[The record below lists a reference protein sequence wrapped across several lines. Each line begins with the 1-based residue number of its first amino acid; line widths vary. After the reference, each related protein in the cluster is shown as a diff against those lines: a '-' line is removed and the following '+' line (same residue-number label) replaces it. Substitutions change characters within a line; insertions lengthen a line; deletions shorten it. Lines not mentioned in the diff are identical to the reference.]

1 MDELNELKEEFV
13 EFGEIL
19 KMMGDALNEYFTT
32 TPWQQQLAALVMFV
46 SFVLSL
52 IIRIK
57 FNYRTRGE
65 RRVEKAKSLGHVVNG
80 TVISAHFSTDEKG
93 NRKYSGR
100 VGYEVDG
107 RKYSTIFVPS
117 GTSSIIRKGDTEPVY
132 WIDNPKRGFVSCNS
146 MGFLGILEWLL
157 VVSIPVVLG
166 FFTLLVTGGLQ
177 K

>member
-65 RRVEKAKSLGHVVNG
+65 RRVEK
-80 TVISAHFSTDEKG
+80 
-93 NRKYSGR
+93 
-100 VGYEVDG
+100 
-107 RKYSTIFVPS
+107 
-117 GTSSIIRKGDTEPVY
+117 
-132 WIDNPKRGFVSCNS
+132 
-146 MGFLGILEWLL
+146 
-157 VVSIPVVLG
+157 
-166 FFTLLVTGGLQ
+166 
-177 K
+177 

>member
-1 MDELNELKEEFV
+1 MDELNELKEVFV
-13 EFGEIL
+13 EFGEVL
-19 KMMGDALNEYFTT
+19 RMMGDAMREYFTT
-32 TPWQQQLAALVMFV
+32 TPWQQQLAALVMIV

-57 FNYRTRGE
+57 FNYRTRGQ
-65 RRVEKAKSLGHVVNG
+65 RRVEKAKALGHVVNG
-80 TVISAHFSTDEKG
+80 TVISATFDTDENG
-93 NRKYSGR
+93 NRSYHGR

-117 GTSSIIRKGDTEPVY
+117 GSSTIIRKGDVEPVY

-146 MGFLGILEWLL
+146 LGFLGVLEWLL
-157 VVSIPVVLG
+157 VFSIPAFLG
-166 FFTLLVTGGLQ
+166 FLTLLVTGGLQ